1 MKSLLI
7 KWTGF
12 PCCLLNTVAIELCFC
27 KYSFQEQVES
37 LSQDELKKL
46 LSRMLEY
53 QPDLVMTLLEKGDP
67 EQGYQLNHH
76 HLPNQTGANAP
87 IAAKCRQK
95 ERENAAVM

>member
-1 MKSLLI
+1 
-7 KWTGF
+7 
-12 PCCLLNTVAIELCFC
+12 
-27 KYSFQEQVES
+27 
-37 LSQDELKKL
+37 
-46 LSRMLEY
+46 MLEY

-95 ERENAAVM
+95 DRENAAVM